1 MLVLS
6 IGIVFLLVLL
16 IFYIE
21 YRHIY
26 LHGIVSV
33 SQQGISPQDIPLDT
47 NDEETIKL
55 FKNAVEFSSIKL
67 RECSVPRTDLVT
79 IQSSDSLELL
89 TQKFMSSGY
98 SKVLVYE
105 DSIDNV
111 IGYVHISDMF
121 KTPQSISDIIRPI
134 QFVPETMSAKKLM
147 SQLIQ
152 NKQSIAV
159 VVDEFGGTSGV
170 VTIEDIIEEIFG
182 EIKDEYDTVSLEERK
197 LPNNEFLFSA
207 RHEIDYINEKY
218 QMELPASGEY
228 DTLAGLFLF
237 HHQKFPHVNATI
249 TLDSYKLTI
258 LKIAGTRLELIHIK
272 KI

>member
-1 MLVLS
+1 MISIS
-6 IGIVFLLVLL
+6 IGIIVLLVLL
-16 IFYIE
+16 VFYVEYKHIFKYVILDSNVQGV
-21 YRHIY
+21 I
-26 LHGIVSV
+26 
-33 SQQGISPQDIPLDT
+33 QQSIPVDA

-55 FKNAVEFSSIKL
+55 FKNAIEFSSIKL
-67 RECSVPRTDLVT
+67 RECSVPRTELVT
-79 IQSSDSLELL
+79 VQTTDSLELL

-98 SKVLVYE
+98 SKVLVFE
-105 DSIDNV
+105 ASIDNI

-121 KTPQSISDIIRPI
+121 KHPQSITDIIRPI
-134 QFVPETMSAKKLM
+134 QFVPETMNAKKLM
-147 SQLIQ
+147 LQLIQ

-182 EIKDEYDTVSLEERK
+182 EIKDEFDTVTLEERK
-197 LPNNEFLFSA
+197 LPNNEFIFSA

-218 QMELPASGEY
+218 ELELPISDDY

-237 HHQKFPHVNATI
+237 HHQKFPHINAAITI
-249 TLDSYKLTI
+249 AQCKITI
-258 LKIAGTRLELIHIK
+258 LKITGTRLELIHIK

>member
-1 MLVLS
+1 MIAIS
-6 IGIVFLLVLL
+6 IIIAIILL

-21 YRHIY
+21 YTHIFKFVVTDT
-26 LHGIVSV
+26 GM
-33 SQQGISPQDIPLDT
+33 QGTGNTPIPVNT

-55 FKNAVEFSSIKL
+55 FKNAVEFSSVKL
-67 RECSVPRTDLVT
+67 RECSIPRTELVT
-79 IQSSDSLELL
+79 IQTTDSLELL

-105 DSIDNV
+105 DSIDNI

-121 KTPQSISDIIRPI
+121 KHPQSITEIIRPI
-134 QFVPETMSAKKLM
+134 QFVPETMNAKKLM
-147 SQLIQ
+147 KQLIQ

-182 EIKDEYDTVSLEERK
+182 EIKDEFDTITLEERK
-197 LPNNEFLFSA
+197 LPNNEFIFSA

-218 QMELPASGEY
+218 ELNLPSSDDY
-228 DTLAGLFLF
+228 DTLAGLFLY
-237 HHQKFPHVNATI
+237 HHQKFPHINASI
-249 TLDSYKLTI
+249 IIEQCKLTI
-258 LKIAGTRLELIHIK
+258 LKISGTRLELIHIK

>member
-1 MLVLS
+1 MITIS
-6 IGIVFLLVLL
+6 IASIFLLVLL

-21 YRHIY
+21 YNHIY
-26 LHGIVSV
+26 KFVITKVT
-33 SQQGISPQDIPLDT
+33 QQGVVSNDLPVDT
-47 NDEETIKL
+47 NDEETIRL

-79 IQSSDSLELL
+79 VQSSDSLELL

-105 DSIDNV
+105 DSIDNIV
-111 IGYVHISDMF
+111 GYVHISDMF
-121 KTPQSISDIIRPI
+121 KHPQAISDIIRPI
-134 QFVPETMSAKKLM
+134 QFVPETMNAKKLM
-147 SQLIQ
+147 KQLIQ

-182 EIKDEYDTVSLEERK
+182 EIKDEFDTVSLEERK
-197 LPNNEFLFSA
+197 LPNNEFIFSA

-218 QMELPASGEY
+218 GLDLPVSDDY
-228 DTLAGLFLF
+228 DTLAGIFLF
-237 HHQKFPHVNATI
+237 HHQKFPHVNASI
-249 TLDSYKLTI
+249 VIAQCKFTI

-272 KI
+272 KT